1 MPKNATKAHAGP
13 RAGHHTKGHT
23 MHTHQTQFALAA
35 LQGYAQAMGLDAPT
49 QVPPAAALLLTIA
62 CAHAYARATNDD
74 TPAPPYAML
83 DCLPGGVEP
92 TQAQEIVWDALVS
105 LADLNA

>member
-1 MPKNATKAHAGP
+1 
-13 RAGHHTKGHT
+13 

-35 LQGYAQAMGLDAPT
+35 LQAYAHAMDLDPPT
-49 QVPPAAALLLTIA
+49 QVPPAAALLLNMA

-74 TPAPPYAML
+74 TPAPSYSMI

-105 LADLNA
+105 LADLSA